1 MIFTIL
7 AFSLVSNQQIFSQ
20 EIITKWD
27 FDNETLIPSI
37 GEGVADNVGGTSTAF
52 ASGLGGGRA
61 WNTAA
66 YPAQGTNEATAGVQL
81 DVSTDGYQ
89 NISVYWDMRHSNT
102 AANRLRLQY
111 TLDGNDWINF
121 EADNSNAVNTQGGN
135 DVGFDNGRY
144 IAESGELWYVR
155 SADLSSISGATG
167 NALFAIRL
175 VSEFVDGSNYGAAN
189 PTSNYSPNGTWRFDN
204 ITFSGIPITGGN
216 AVKLVISSVNNGAS
230 PTVNIPF
237 EVVVQ
242 AQDDDGLPANL
253 NTDTQITLT
262 KRQGQA
268 H

>member
-1 MIFTIL
+1 M
-7 AFSLVSNQQIFSQ
+7 
-20 EIITKWD
+20 
-27 FDNETLIPSI
+27 
-37 GEGVADNVGGTSTAF
+37 
-52 ASGLGGGRA
+52 
-61 WNTAA
+61 
-66 YPAQGTNEATAGVQL
+66 
-81 DVSTDGYQ
+81 
-89 NISVYWDMRHSNT
+89 
-102 AANRLRLQY
+102 
-111 TLDGNDWINF
+111 
-121 EADNSNAVNTQGGN
+121 NTQGGN

-237 EVVVQ
+237 EVVV
-242 AQDDDGLPANL
+242 
-253 NTDTQITLT
+253 
-262 KRQGQA
+262 
-268 H
+268 